1 MSSYIANKLFDDFNF
16 KQTIGIN
23 SQILDFAKLNDELEA
38 IMTPTIK
45 EERYYLYSFCKYV
58 PQPT

>member
-23 SQILDFAKLNDELEA
+23 SQILDFGKLNDELEA
-38 IMTPTIK
+38 VMTPAIK
-45 EERYYLYSFCKYV
+45 EERFYLYSFCKYI
-58 PQPT
+58 PI